1 MTNIYDLYDL
11 GSDNESEVSK
21 DTRYLAI
28 AKVLV
33 EDCVP
38 FDSLIFDYGSGL
50 GLLEKKLRCFGF
62 DNFLLYDLR
71 YPKDEDL
78 CTNAVLN
85 SEGELAVDVSEIKK
99 CNVSI
104 SCSVI
109 QDLGDNETFL
119 DYMQWLIDP
128 DYSILVVRVHDE
140 NNSVNYTSDLYTPTF
155 EEVMEYYRPLLA
167 EGELLVTRL
176 PEPLTNNYLF
186 RYRRT

>member
-1 MTNIYDLYDL
+1 MTSVYDLYDE

-21 DTRYLAI
+21 ETRYLAI

-33 EDCVP
+33 EDSVP

-50 GLLEKKLRCFGF
+50 GLLEKKLRVFGF

-71 YPKDEDL
+71 YPQDESL
-78 CTNAVLN
+78 VTQAVIN
-85 SEGELAVDVSEIKK
+85 SNGNLAVYVDEISK

-104 SCSVI
+104 SCSVV

-119 DYMQWLIDP
+119 DYMQYLLEP
-128 DYSILVVRVHDE
+128 DYSILVVRVHED
-140 NNSVNYTSDLYTPTF
+140 NNSIGFTSDLYTPTF